1 MQLYVDWNFYL
12 GGKSQVM
19 KICFIGDAGHVNLLI
34 WAKYL
39 TDKLGHEIDIITFNQ
54 PCEQISGITVHI
66 LQMPLINTKLRY
78 LLAVPKVKE
87 KVGLIKPDI
96 LIGYRINSYGLM
108 AVLTGF
114 HPVVLVA
121 QGTDLFCSLD
131 SKVQKFFVRYVVKKA
146 DLLQTW
152 ASHMSDKLI
161 EYGAVKDKMIILP
174 KGVDTDI
181 FRPSYKQVANESFTI
196 ISTRQLRKTYDHACI
211 LNALHTVLEK
221 IPNLQYLICGEGE
234 YRTQLEMMAKKLG
247 IANHTRFMGRVKH
260 AMLPTYLGSSDIYVS
275 MQSTDGVSSSL
286 LEAMACGVFPI
297 VTDIEANRLWIKDGV
312 NGFLVPVN
320 DHISLAQKIIIAY
333 ENHKLREEAIAK
345 NITLITERGSM
356 AHNMAQMENIYLGLI
371 ENFRNGSEQS
381 STVVV

>member
-1 MQLYVDWNFYL
+1 MR
-12 GGKSQVM
+12 
-19 KICFIGDAGHVNLLI
+19 ICFIGNAGHVNLLS

-39 TDKLGHEIDIITFNQ
+39 TDKLGHEIHIITFNQ
-54 PCEQISGITVHI
+54 PCEEISGITVHI

-78 LLAVPKVKE
+78 LLGVPKVKE

-108 AVLTGF
+108 AVLTEF

-152 ASHMSDKLI
+152 ASHMGDKLL
-161 EYGAVKDKMIILP
+161 EYGASKDKLLILP
-174 KGVDTDI
+174 KGVDIDI
-181 FRPSYKQVANESFTI
+181 FRPPDKQSPKDSFTL
-196 ISTRQLRKTYDHACI
+196 ISTRQLRKTYNHECI
-211 LNALHTVLEK
+211 LKAIPLVLKK
-221 IPNLQYLICGEGE
+221 IPDLKYLVCGEGE
-234 YRTQLEMMAKKLG
+234 YKAELERLTKKLE
-247 IANHTRFMGRVKH
+247 IEDHVKFMGRIQH
-260 AMLPTYLGSSDIYVS
+260 NELPFYLSSSDSYIA

-345 NITLITERGSM
+345 NITLIIERGSI

-381 STVVV
+381 SAVII